1 MKPFLPSG
9 GGDVAATKPLVL
21 CADDYA
27 QSAAISAAIRRLA
40 AQGRLSATSAMVLSP
55 HWPEEAAALRANGRG
70 RIDVGL
76 HLDWTSPFAIHAG
89 HGMTLNRAMARAALG
104 GFDRTQ
110 ATAVIDRQLDAFE
123 AAWDAPPDHVD
134 GHQHVQQFA
143 GIREALVDSLRQRYG
158 GGATAP
164 WLRLSRPPVGQ
175 RDLKARAIAAFGADA
190 LEKISVRADLPRA
203 KALSGIYNFRGDADV
218 YAGHMARWLA
228 GSDAGTVLMCH
239 PGDADEAA
247 ADDPIA
253 PAREREA
260 QFLASARFA
269 EQLAQHHIQL
279 VTGSTLFSPTT

>member
-1 MKPFLPSG
+1 MNPFLPSG
-9 GGDVAATKPLVL
+9 GGDMAATKPLVL

-27 QSAAISAAIRRLA
+27 QSATISAAIRRLA

-123 AAWDAPPDHVD
+123 AAWGAPPDHVD

-143 GIREALVDSLRQRYG
+143 GIREALVACLARRYG
-158 GGATAP
+158 ALARRLKRAAIFAALQARYSRQVPLSTCATE
-164 WLRLSRPPVGQ
+164 L
-175 RDLKARAIAAFGADA
+175 
-190 LEKISVRADLPRA
+190 
-203 KALSGIYNFRGDADV
+203 
-218 YAGHMARWLA
+218 LA
-228 GSDAGTVLMCH
+228 GKV
-239 PGDADEAA
+239 AA
-247 ADDPIA
+247 P
-253 PAREREA
+253 
-260 QFLASARFA
+260 ASARSS
-269 EQLAQHHIQL
+269 
-279 VTGSTLFSPTT
+279 G